1 MNIDDYLS
9 LLNEKHQVLTEI
21 YDYTKSK
28 TFKKSED
35 EIERIEYYLSNRQN
49 MYDKLSIIEKNIKK
63 LNVNNIDNKE
73 VINIINKNDEI
84 INNILKLDE
93 EKKEIMEFILNLLKN
108 NIKSVKSMAKINN
121 SYLGTYENT
130 VGGSLFDSSK

>member
-73 VINIINKNDEI
+73 VINIINKNDKI

>member
-35 EIERIEYYLSNRQN
+35 EIERIEYYLSNRQH